1 MPPAC
6 PLAWLNKRLKRA
18 ATAVH
23 TEEFTPT
30 LPEVIRLAQWGGGAG
45 LGKETLGEKLIG
57 QSWCQKPAALVTPG
71 ALSFQGGSG
80 A

>member
-18 ATAVH
+18 AIVVH

-30 LPEVIRLAQWGGGAG
+30 LPKVIRLAQWSGGAC
-45 LGKETLGEKLIG
+45 LGKERLGEKLIG
-57 QSWCQKPAALVTPG
+57 
-71 ALSFQGGSG
+71 
-80 A
+80 